1 MTANMEQMAIA
12 MGEEE
17 SKAGTFKGSSKK
29 NHKAGWIDRG
39 LHRLGKKLSSGHK
52 EPMREFPPD
61 SRYGNIW
68 LQVK

>member
-1 MTANMEQMAIA
+1 MDDHRDIWVMANMEQMAIA

-17 SKAGTFKGSSKK
+17 SKDQ
-29 NHKAGWIDRG
+29 KAGWIDRG

-61 SRYGNIW
+61 SCYGNIW